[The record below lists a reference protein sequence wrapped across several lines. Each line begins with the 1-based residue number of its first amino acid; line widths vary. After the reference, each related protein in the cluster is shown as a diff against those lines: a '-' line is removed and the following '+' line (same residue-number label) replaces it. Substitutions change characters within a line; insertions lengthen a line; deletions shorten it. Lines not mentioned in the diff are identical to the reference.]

1 MLLSPGRHFGVHLM
15 KMIIAYIVLNYDIEP
30 LEKKPE
36 NIFLGEH
43 VIVPPTATVRVRRTE
58 VQ

>member
-1 MLLSPGRHFGVHLM
+1 MLLSPGRHFGVHLI

-30 LEKKPE
+30 LEKRPE
-36 NIFLGEH
+36 NIIIGDH
-43 VIVPPTATVRVRRTE
+43 VIIPPTTTVRVRRTE